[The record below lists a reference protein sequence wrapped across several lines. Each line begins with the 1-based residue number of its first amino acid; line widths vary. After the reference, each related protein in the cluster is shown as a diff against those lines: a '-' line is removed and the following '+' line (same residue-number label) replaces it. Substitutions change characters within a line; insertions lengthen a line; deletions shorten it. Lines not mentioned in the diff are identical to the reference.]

1 MRWLRSI
8 GLSLVLLGL
17 FGFSVIGQLE
27 AGFRAYNQDRREHA
41 QPPLAQRRAYL
52 GSGHFISSLAENMES
67 EFLQMALFVSLTTW
81 LYQKGSAESKKPPE
95 EETEEDRR
103 QSALEDEYCAARRA
117 RHPIL
122 WRIYENSL
130 TLALLLFFVGFFL
143 AHGYGAWMSLNEHRG
158 WLGQGPLRFVEVFG
172 ESDFWFESFQNW
184 QSEFFSIAILGA
196 FSIFLR
202 QKDSPQ
208 SKKMRDSHWKTGGG

>member
-1 MRWLRSI
+1 MRRLRSI

-17 FGFSVIGQLE
+17 FGFSVIGQFE
-27 AGFRAYNQDRREHA
+27 AGFKAYNQDRLEHA
-41 QPPLAQRRAYL
+41 QPPLEQRRAYL
-52 GSGHFISSLAENMES
+52 GSGHFISSLSENMES

-81 LYQKGSAESKKPPE
+81 LYQIGSAESKKPPE
-95 EETEEDRR
+95 QESEEDK
-103 QSALEDEYCAARRA
+103 QQTALEDKYCAARRA

-130 TLALLLFFVGFFL
+130 TLALLLFFIVFFL
-143 AHGYGAWMSLNEHRG
+143 AHAYGAWMALNEHRS
-158 WLGQGPLRFVEVFG
+158 WLRQDQLRFGEIFT

-184 QSEFFSIAILGA
+184 QSEFFSIAILGV

-202 QKDSPQ
+202 QKNSPQ
-208 SKKMRDSHWKTGGG
+208 SKKLRDSHWKTGGG